1 MAKSVKFINNSGG
14 NLTEYCPHCGKPY
27 IYVGDAPAHT
37 DLSSVSA
44 LDIPWC
50 TCNGIPD
57 VEMTEKVTYTHSAEN
72 LLPMGWICPRCGRV
86 NNPRVNQCPCT
97 GTLQK

>member
-44 LDIPWC
+44 PDIDMVVRP
-50 TCNGIPD
+50 
-57 VEMTEKVTYTHSAEN
+57 
-72 LLPMGWICPRCGRV
+72 
-86 NNPRVNQCPCT
+86 
-97 GTLQK
+97 